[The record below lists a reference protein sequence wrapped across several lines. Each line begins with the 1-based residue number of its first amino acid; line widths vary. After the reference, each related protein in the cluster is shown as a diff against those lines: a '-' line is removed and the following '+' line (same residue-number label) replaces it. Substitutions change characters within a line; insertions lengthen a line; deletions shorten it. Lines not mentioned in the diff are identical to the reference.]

1 VTRYLVDTD
10 VISAAAPSTA
20 ATRPEIVE
28 WIDAHSDDLFLSAV
42 TIAEIADGIAKAKRE
57 GATRKASDLSAW
69 LQTVLHLYGDR
80 VLPFDTPTA
89 EIAGAL
95 ADLARGRG
103 HSPGF
108 ADVAI
113 AATARHHG
121 LTILSRNERHF
132 APMAVA
138 VIVKNQRSPFN
149 GSENRKLHG
158 RRRNDVPSTTHPT
171 VEFEG
176 TGTGRLYNATCATA

>member
-1 VTRYLVDTD
+1 VTRYLVDTN
-10 VISAAAPSTA
+10 VISVTAPSTA
-20 ATRPEIVE
+20 AKRPEIAE
-28 WIDAHSDDLFLSAV
+28 WMDAHSDDLFLSAI
-42 TIAEIADGIAKAKRE
+42 TIAEIADGIAKAQRE
-57 GATRKASDLSAW
+57 GAKRKASDLSAW
-69 LQTVLHLYGDR
+69 LRTVLHLYGDR

-103 HSPGF
+103 HSPGL

-138 VIVKNQRSPFN
+138 VINPFQ
-149 GSENRKLHG
+149 KL
-158 RRRNDVPSTTHPT
+158 PTT
-171 VEFEG
+171 
-176 TGTGRLYNATCATA
+176 